1 MTNVVSTEEKKLS
14 NPHDRFFKQIL
25 SRPEL
30 ATDLIRY
37 YLPAEIVTLL
47 DLTTVQIAKDSFVDK
62 ELQTH
67 FSDLLYQVSTHDG
80 NPAYVYTLFD
90 HKSYSDSDVA
100 FQLFRYQAR
109 IWEQLPRLDKNKL
122 PPIFPVV
129 FYHGVS
135 QWTVNPAFGA
145 LFPEK
150 TPPALLPFLPNFQYH
165 VIDLSRY
172 SDDEMRGAILL
183 RVTLLLF
190 KYVLREDLREHLPEI
205 LSLLNQ
211 LADRTTGLEYLETAL
226 RYLYH
231 GAKAV
236 TLVDLRQ
243 AINQVFRE
251 GDELMSTI
259 AEVLV
264 EQGRVDGLREG
275 ILESIGIVLELKFG
289 AQGLQLLPEIQQI
302 ADVDLL
308 RHVQKSLRTVATVAQ
323 LRAMYQPT

>member
-1 MTNVVSTEEKKLS
+1 M
-14 NPHDRFFKQIL
+14 
-25 SRPEL
+25 
-30 ATDLIRY
+30 
-37 YLPAEIVTLL
+37 L

-122 PPIFPVV
+122 PPIFPAV
-129 FYHGVS
+129 FYHGVN
-135 QWTVNPAFGA
+135 QWTVEPAFGA
-145 LFPEK
+145 LFREK
-150 TPPALLPFLPNFQYH
+150 TPPALLPFLPNFQYYI
-165 VIDLSRY
+165 IDLSRY
-172 SDDEMRGAILL
+172 SDDEIRGAILL

-211 LADRTTGLEYLETAL
+211 LADRRTGLEYLETAL

-243 AINQVFRE
+243 AVNQVFNE
-251 GDELMSTI
+251 GGELMATI
-259 AEVLV
+259 AETLV
-264 EQGRVDGLREG
+264 EQGRVDGLREGRVDGLREG

-308 RHVQKSLRTVATVAQ
+308 RQVQKSLRTVATVAQ

>member
-1 MTNVVSTEEKKLS
+1 MTNAAPTEEKKLT
-14 NPHDRFFKQIL
+14 NPHDRFFKQTL
-25 SRPEL
+25 SRPEV

-37 YLPAEIVTLL
+37 YLPPEIVTLL

-67 FSDLLYQVSTHDG
+67 FSDLLYQVRTHDG

-100 FQLFRYQAR
+100 FQLLRYKAR

-122 PPIFPVV
+122 PPIVPVV
-129 FYHGVS
+129 FYHGVTR
-135 QWTVNPAFGA
+135 WMVDPAFAA
-145 LFPEK
+145 LFPEEM
-150 TPPALLPFLPNFQYH
+150 PASLLPFLPNFQYH
-165 VIDLSRY
+165 IIDLSGY
-172 SDDEMRGAILL
+172 NDAEIRGAVLL

-190 KYVLREDLREHLPEI
+190 KYVLREDLREHLADI
-205 LSLLNQ
+205 LNLLNQ
-211 LADRTTGLEYLETAL
+211 LSDRRTGLEYLETAL

-243 AINQVFRE
+243 AVTHVFNE
-251 GDELMSTI
+251 GGEIMATI

-264 EQGRVDGLREG
+264 EQGRADGLREG

-289 AQGLQLLPEIQQI
+289 AQGLQLLAEIQQI

-308 RHVQKSLRTVATVAQ
+308 RQVQRSLRTVATVAQ
-323 LRAMYQPT
+323 VRAIYQPT